1 MSPGIARRDVL
12 VSLAFAGTVACGG
25 PSPVPDAAPP
35 VPSSPAGVFA
45 LTSTFDLRLPPPAE
59 PAMATLIAA
68 TDGPDD
74 PSRYVID
81 RMIATLPD
89 GSPKTIA
96 MVAAPYVAAYVNA
109 RLVEIAPR
117 FVSGLGGIATGLA
130 RIATHFGTL
139 ESLQIDA
146 GGTGVRT
153 ISGVRFEVAGA
164 VKVVHL
170 ADAGL
175 ADISAAVRAVLD
187 ATGQL
192 AISEHSHG
200 LPYGAILRLGLDR
213 AVVPSVVPTAHDL
226 AEALAVLMDCDRLGA
241 VVAERIGLGSAG
253 LYGTACHAAMTAIA
267 SDLDEQLAAI
277 DRISLGLEV
286 AGTGHA
292 IDHDGDGLIDEIA
305 AGRWT
310 GAVYSG
316 PAASDR
322 ELIDAASFSGSAV
335 R

>member
-1 MSPGIARRDVL
+1 
-12 VSLAFAGTVACGG
+12 
-25 PSPVPDAAPP
+25 
-35 VPSSPAGVFA
+35 
-45 LTSTFDLRLPPPAE
+45 
-59 PAMATLIAA
+59 
-68 TDGPDD
+68 
-74 PSRYVID
+74 
-81 RMIATLPD
+81 
-89 GSPKTIA
+89 
-96 MVAAPYVAAYVNA
+96 
-109 RLVEIAPR
+109 
-117 FVSGLGGIATGLA
+117 
-130 RIATHFGTL
+130 
-139 ESLQIDA
+139 
-146 GGTGVRT
+146 VRT

-164 VKVVHL
+164 AKVVHL
-170 ADAGL
+170 ADAGI
-175 ADISAAVRAVLD
+175 ADISAAIRAVLD

-213 AVVPSVVPTAHDL
+213 AVVPSVVPTANDL
-226 AEALAVLMDCDRLGA
+226 ATALAVLMDCDRLGA

-253 LYGTACHAAMTAIA
+253 LYGAACRAAMTAIA
-267 SDLDEQLAAI
+267 SDLDDQLAAI

-292 IDHDGDGLIDEIA
+292 VDHDGDGAIDEIA

-322 ELIDAASFSGSAV
+322 ELIDAASFSGSAA